1 MTALTP
7 EIKHAIE
14 QAGDELVLLEDPQ
27 TRQTYVLLKSD
38 DYGRRS
44 RRRLTFLRHEV
55 ALAELQ
61 VRTFAESLTHLT

>member
-27 TRQTYVLLKSD
+27 TRKTYVLLKSD

-44 RRRLTFLRHEV
+44 RRRLTFLRHE
-55 ALAELQ
+55 
-61 VRTFAESLTHLT
+61 SLSPNCKSVLSRNR